1 MGNHALDVPG
11 RAPLRLVQIPTLG
24 PRIRRPVLGAPG
36 FYMRIDDDVRK
47 TVVFFGVPDDS
58 PGKGGISC
66 FGTAFLLEYD
76 GVGYLVTARHLTDE
90 LEDSPFVVRVNTSN
104 GTSQNLY
111 VDPCETGQLWHYHED
126 ETVDIAV
133 MENPAI
139 GSRHAHDQLY
149 LTDKL
154 IVGLDTIQ
162 SHHVGIGDLI
172 YVVGLFRFLH
182 GTRRNLPIV
191 HSGNIAL
198 LLEDEKIPVR
208 DWRERSD
215 IKTFEIDAYIVEA
228 HGIQGLS
235 GSPVFVRPSMGIRD
249 MPLDDGP
256 MRARVAQLDLALLGV
271 WQGSWDAPPDLS
283 LRSVG
288 TFGPVGRARGIDFVA
303 FFAPEMRF
311 RRPNL

>member
-1 MGNHALDVPG
+1 MVRRLPTNDFVNGL
-11 RAPLRLVQIPTLG
+11 LRLVQIPTLG

-36 FYMRIDDDVRK
+36 FYVRIDDDVRK

-172 YVVGLFRFLH
+172 YVVGLFRLLH

-271 WQGSWDAPPDLS
+271 WQGSWDAPPDEVMAVEKG
-283 LRSVG
+283 RGIRV
-288 TFGPVGRARGIDFVA
+288 PVGLGVVTPAAKIKEILDS
-303 FFAPEMRF
+303 E
-311 RRPNL
+311 